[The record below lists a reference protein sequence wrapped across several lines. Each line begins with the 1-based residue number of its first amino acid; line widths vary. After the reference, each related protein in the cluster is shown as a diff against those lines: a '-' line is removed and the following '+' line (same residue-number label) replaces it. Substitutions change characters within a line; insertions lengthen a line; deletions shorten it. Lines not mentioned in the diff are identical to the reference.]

1 MRFWAYHFPAVL
13 LACII
18 LTLSSIP
25 RLQPPELGV
34 AFQDKIFHVIAY
46 LALGIALCHS
56 AYDLFDQSVSQIL
69 YTLIVG
75 IPFAALDEC
84 HQALIPGR
92 LSSVYDFLA
101 DTLGVLLAILFYYW
115 FAKALIKRIIP
126 FFY

>member
-1 MRFWAYHFPAVL
+1 MRFWANHFPAVL

-34 AFQDKIFHVIAY
+34 EFEDKIFHVIAY
-46 LALGIALCHS
+46 LALGLALCHS
-56 AYDLFDQSVSQIL
+56 AHNLYHRSLSQII
-69 YTLIVG
+69 YTLCIG
-75 IPFAALDEC
+75 IPFAMLDEC

-101 DTLGVLLAILFYYW
+101 DTLGILFAILFYYW
-115 FAKALIKRIIP
+115 FVKALIKRITP